1 MIPYL
6 HKGQGNT
13 VMNNLKDL
21 GSKTKMVYCSEPMEK
36 AMKIISKIAL
46 TDASVLIFGS
56 SGTGKELA
64 ANYIH
69 SQSYRKNK
77 PFVVINCGCL
87 NEETDG
93 SELFGHER
101 GSFTGADQ
109 QKAGLL
115 EQANGGTVV
124 LDGINDLKPRT
135 QAKLLR
141 FLQEGE
147 IQRIGG
153 KHPIMID
160 VRVISIANKNLG
172 TEVVKGNFREDL
184 FYRINTIIV
193 SLPTLSERLEDIPLL
208 LKYFLG
214 KKIQV
219 TSEVL
224 DILFKYNWPG
234 NVRELKNLCERLRI
248 FCSGNVL
255 KKEHLPKSFLP
266 QEDSSNI
273 SYNPK
278 VTLSELNKM
287 YILSALNHFSS
298 KREAARALGITVK
311 TLYNRLHEYKL
322 FKQYSVH
329 SDPETSQIM
338 EA

>member
-36 AMKIISKIAL
+36 AMKIISKVAL

-56 SGTGKELA
+56 SGTGKDLA
-64 ANYIH
+64 ARQIH
-69 SQSYRKNK
+69 NQSYRKNK

-101 GSFTGADQ
+101 GAFTGADQ
-109 QKAGLL
+109 QKSGLL

-124 LDGINDLKPRT
+124 LDGINDLRPRT

-147 IQRIGG
+147 IQRVGG
-153 KHPIMID
+153 KHPITID
-160 VRVISIANKNLG
+160 VRVISITNKNLG
-172 TEVVKGNFREDL
+172 SEVINGNFREDL
-184 FYRINTIIV
+184 FYRINTITV
-193 SLPTLSERLEDIPLL
+193 SLPSLSERLEDVPLL

-214 KKIQV
+214 K
-219 TSEVL
+219 E
-224 DILFKYNWPG
+224 N
-234 NVRELKNLCERLRI
+234 
-248 FCSGNVL
+248 
-255 KKEHLPKSFLP
+255 
-266 QEDSSNI
+266 SSHI
-273 SYNPK
+273 RCIGYF
-278 VTLSELNKM
+278 
-287 YILSALNHFSS
+287 I
-298 KREAARALGITVK
+298 
-311 TLYNRLHEYKL
+311 
-322 FKQYSVH
+322 
-329 SDPETSQIM
+329 
-338 EA
+338 